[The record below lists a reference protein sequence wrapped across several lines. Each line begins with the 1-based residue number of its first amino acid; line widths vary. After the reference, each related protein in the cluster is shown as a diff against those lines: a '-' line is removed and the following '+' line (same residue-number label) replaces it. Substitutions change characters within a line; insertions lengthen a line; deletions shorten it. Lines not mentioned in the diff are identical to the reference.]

1 MSRLLMVE
9 DDESQLRSLT
19 AVMEEEGVDVI
30 GCSSASEA
38 LGHLRLLDAGV
49 AVVDLRLG
57 DLSEKELLA
66 NLSVYAGRVN
76 FIINTAYSS
85 FESAKDALNLGAFAY
100 VEKAG
105 DPDELVRHVH
115 RAFQASLHSYAD
127 ELEAAVAERTREL
140 REVNEAL
147 KKDITDRKRAEEALR
162 ESEEKFKDIFEHAND
177 AIIYLD
183 GCGKVLDVNG
193 MAVEIF
199 GGSKKELLNKH
210 FTELEIISGGEI
222 PQLMRDFEGILTGR
236 EATVTV
242 AIRNKK
248 VEEIILECSG
258 SVVKTGDGDARMMV
272 IARDISERKKAELA
286 LEVERDKLVSI
297 LESMED
303 GVYIVDR
310 EHHIQYVNPVLR
322 KDFGPFEGKKC
333 YVYFHDREEVCPWC
347 KNQDVFAGKTVRW
360 EWYSFKNQ
368 KTYDLVDTPLK
379 NVDGSISKLEIFRD
393 ITERKRAEEALK
405 KSRDL
410 LEKIFLSLDSAMFI
424 LGNKVP
430 SNIIDCNPAATRIF
444 GYEKDEVVGKT
455 TEFLHASRDTLSEF
469 QKALYAAIESQGC
482 LSFFEFTMKRKN
494 GEVFATEHSVVPLR
508 DEKGKR
514 TGWVSVVSDIT
525 ERKAA
530 EEQLREHQAELA
542 RVWRVNTMGE
552 MASGLAHE
560 LNQPLCAILNY
571 ANACLRMTKRG
582 TDEPAKV
589 TEALEQIASQTDRA
603 GQIIR
608 RIRSLVAKRKP
619 RQSTV
624 DVNGVVREVVEMQK
638 AEASQKGITVRTELA
653 EDLPLILADG
663 VEIEEVVLNLVRNA
677 FDAMSDPALERREV
691 TIRTSVSENNRIE
704 ATVTD
709 SGKGLLGED
718 PENIFDSFFTTKA
731 DGLGIGLSISRTI
744 IEGHGGRLWAE
755 PNPDCG
761 VSFRFTLPVAG
772 LWSGE
777 AVRG

>member
-1 MSRLLMVE
+1 MSRLLIVE

-19 AVMEEEGVDVI
+19 AVMEEEGFEVI

-66 NLSVYAGRVN
+66 KLSAYAGRVN

-140 REVNEAL
+140 LEVNEAL
-147 KKDITDRKRAEEALR
+147 KKDITDRKRAEEAVRR
-162 ESEEKFKDIFEHAND
+162 ERDRAQE
-177 AIIYLD
+177 YLD
-183 GCGKVLDVNG
+183 VAGVMFVVIDADRKVRL
-193 MAVEIF
+193 I
-199 GGSKKELLNKH
+199 
-210 FTELEIISGGEI
+210 
-222 PQLMRDFEGILTGR
+222 
-236 EATVTV
+236 
-242 AIRNKK
+242 NKK
-248 VEEIILECSG
+248 GCEILGYDEDEVIGKDWFKNFLPESVREDIGAIFDTLVAGDIEPLEYHENPIIN
-258 SVVKTGDGDARMMV
+258 KDG
-272 IARDISERKKAELA
+272 SERLIAWHNTL
-286 LEVERDKLVSI
+286 LRD
-297 LESMED
+297 E
-303 GVYIVDR
+303 
-310 EHHIQYVNPVLR
+310 N
-322 KDFGPFEGKKC
+322 GKIIGTLSSG
-333 YVYFHDREEVCPWC
+333 E
-347 KNQDVFAGKTVRW
+347 
-360 EWYSFKNQ
+360 
-368 KTYDLVDTPLK
+368 
-379 NVDGSISKLEIFRD
+379 D
-393 ITERKRAEEALK
+393 ITEHRE
-405 KSRDL
+405 
-410 LEKIFLSLDSAMFI
+410 
-424 LGNKVP
+424 
-430 SNIIDCNPAATRIF
+430 
-444 GYEKDEVVGKT
+444 
-455 TEFLHASRDTLSEF
+455 
-469 QKALYAAIESQGC
+469 
-482 LSFFEFTMKRKN
+482 
-494 GEVFATEHSVVPLR
+494 
-508 DEKGKR
+508 
-514 TGWVSVVSDIT
+514 
-525 ERKAA
+525 A

-542 RVWRVNTMGE
+542 HVWRVNTMGE

-582 TDEPAKV
+582 TDEPDKV
-589 TEALEQIASQTDRA
+589 TEALEQITAQTDRA

-663 VEIEEVVLNLVRNA
+663 VEIEAVVLNLVRNA
-677 FDAMSDPALERREV
+677 FDAMSDPALERREA
-691 TIRTSVSENNRIE
+691 TIRTSVSENNSVE

-718 PENIFDSFFTTKA
+718 PENIFDLFFTTKA

-772 LWSGE
+772 LWSGR